1 MDKKEKKKLK
11 MLFEKLKTR
20 RKEAIEELYNNYNKT
35 VYGIAFSILKNKED
49 SEDVVQ
55 IVFSKL
61 YVLDKEKLPKE
72 KEVTWLY
79 SVTKNESLAILK
91 KKYDN
96 IDLEDIYNLEDYDNE
111 IDKSID
117 KNSYNKLIDK
127 LDKKEQEIVSLKVLA
142 NLTFSE
148 IAEILGESTST
159 IKWRYYKA
167 VYTLKLLLSNLSM
180 FIITVTL
187 GILGVK
193 NQNKSADY
201 LEDEVQITNDI
212 MGENLEENGDKEIA
226 KDEENNEN
234 VIEEDETTDSFEN
247 TIVQEETI
255 QYNTNYFSIGMI
267 SISAVFLILTITFS
281 IFLAK
286 HQLNARKKYSNR

>member
-72 KEVTWLY
+72 KEATWLY

-111 IDKSID
+111 IDKTID

-201 LEDEVQITNDI
+201 LKDEVQITNDI
-212 MGENLEENGDKEIA
+212 MVENLEENGDKEIA

-234 VIEEDETTDSFEN
+234 VIEKDETENSFEN

-286 HQLNARKKYSNR
+286 YQLNARKKSSK

>member
-72 KEVTWLY
+72 KEATWLY

-267 SISAVFLILTITFS
+267 SISAVF
-281 IFLAK
+281 
-286 HQLNARKKYSNR
+286 

>member
-72 KEVTWLY
+72 KEATWLY

-111 IDKSID
+111 IDKTID

-201 LEDEVQITNDI
+201 LKDEVQITNDI
-212 MGENLEENGDKEIA
+212 MVENLEENGDKEIA

-234 VIEEDETTDSFEN
+234 VIEKDETENSFEN

-286 HQLNARKKYSNR
+286 HQLNARKKSSK

>member
-72 KEVTWLY
+72 KEATWLY

-201 LEDEVQITNDI
+201 LKDEVQITNDI

-234 VIEEDETTDSFEN
+234 VIEKDETENSFEN

-286 HQLNARKKYSNR
+286 HQLNARKKSSK

>member
-72 KEVTWLY
+72 KEATWLY

-286 HQLNARKKYSNR
+286 HQLNARKKSSK

>member
-72 KEVTWLY
+72 KEATWLY

-234 VIEEDETTDSFEN
+234 VIEEDETENSFEN

-286 HQLNARKKYSNR
+286 HQLNARKKSSK

>member
-72 KEVTWLY
+72 KEATWLY

-111 IDKSID
+111 IDKTID

-201 LEDEVQITNDI
+201 LKDEVQITNDI

-234 VIEEDETTDSFEN
+234 VIEKDETTNSFEN

-286 HQLNARKKYSNR
+286 HQLNARKKSSK

>member
-20 RKEAIEELYNNYNKT
+20 REEAIEELYNNYNKT

-72 KEVTWLY
+72 KEATWLY

-286 HQLNARKKYSNR
+286 HQLNARKKSSK

>member
-72 KEVTWLY
+72 KEATWLY

-201 LEDEVQITNDI
+201 LKDEVQITNDI

-234 VIEEDETTDSFEN
+234 VIEKDETTNSFEN

-286 HQLNARKKYSNR
+286 HQLNARKKSSK

>member
-1 MDKKEKKKLK
+1 M
-11 MLFEKLKTR
+11 
-20 RKEAIEELYNNYNKT
+20 
-35 VYGIAFSILKNKED
+35 
-49 SEDVVQ
+49 
-55 IVFSKL
+55 
-61 YVLDKEKLPKE
+61 
-72 KEVTWLY
+72 
-79 SVTKNESLAILK
+79 
-91 KKYDN
+91 
-96 IDLEDIYNLEDYDNE
+96 
-111 IDKSID
+111 
-117 KNSYNKLIDK
+117 
-127 LDKKEQEIVSLKVLA
+127 
-142 NLTFSE
+142 TFSE

-234 VIEEDETTDSFEN
+234 VIEEDETENSFEN

-286 HQLNARKKYSNR
+286 HQLNARKKSSK